1 MEIKKSLENKFN
13 TSLANLTGSP
23 IREFDRFASSIDG
36 IIKLT
41 LGEPDFDTAEEIK
54 EALFSIPDNKSPGPD
69 GFSSD
74 FFKHSWWVVG
84 AEIID
89 AVKKFFGIG
98 KMSKQVNFK
107 LQLIIEKC

>member
-54 EALFSIPDNKSPGPD
+54 EA
-69 GFSSD
+69 
-74 FFKHSWWVVG
+74 
-84 AEIID
+84 A
-89 AVKKFFGIG
+89 
-98 KMSKQVNFK
+98 
-107 LQLIIEKC
+107 